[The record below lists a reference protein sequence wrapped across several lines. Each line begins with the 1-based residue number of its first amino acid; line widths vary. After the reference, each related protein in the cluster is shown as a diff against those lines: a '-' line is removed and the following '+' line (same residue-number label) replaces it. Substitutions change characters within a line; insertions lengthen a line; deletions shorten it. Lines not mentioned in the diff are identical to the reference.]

1 MNPVIENYEFL
12 SSVMGQM
19 RVAATQG
26 EWDQLVDLELQ
37 CSQRV
42 ASMKT
47 QDAATPIGEDT
58 PIDEHTRL
66 RKVALIKKILA
77 DDAEIRN
84 QTEPWMAQLQHLM
97 QSTGQE
103 RRLQQAYLG

>member
-12 SSVMGQM
+12 SSIMGQM

-26 EWDQLVDLELQ
+26 EWDHLVELEGQ

-42 ASMKT
+42 EAMKA
-47 QDAATPIGEDT
+47 QDAATPI
-58 PIDEHTRL
+58 DETTRL
-66 RKVALIKKILA
+66 RKVALIRKMLA
-77 DDAEIRN
+77 DDKEIRN
-84 QTEPWMAQLQHLM
+84 HTEPWMAQLQHLI

-103 RRLQQAYLG
+103 RRLLRAYSEY